1 MAEARCKLNAGAGLP
16 MSGRLDQEAGLLR
29 SGHQVQ
35 EAGHLRSGHQVQEA
49 GHRDRGEAGRI
60 KTVKINRGPTCVGLF
75 FLSHNYNRFAKYQK
89 ACFVVYLI

>member
-1 MAEARCKLNAGAGLP
+1 MLPTAEARCKLNAEAGLL
-16 MSGRLDQEAGLLR
+16 MSGHRVQEAGLL
-29 SGHQVQ
+29 
-35 EAGHLRSGHQVQEA
+35 LSGHQVQEA

-75 FLSHNYNRFAKYQK
+75 FLNNNYNRFAKYQK